1 MMQAQRSSPSRM
13 FLSPC
18 RPADDAVVEDF
29 TSVCPSDERPP
40 RRKQWHVAIVC
51 AGQIWTVGGFSVRR
65 FLPAGTLRR
74 RFRHRRLFT
83 EGQRILLTGKIDL
96 VQSLAAIG
104 VRA

>member
-1 MMQAQRSSPSRM
+1 MQAQWISPSRM
-13 FLSPC
+13 PGL
-18 RPADDAVVEDF
+18 RMDAVVEDF

-51 AGQIWTVGGFSVRR
+51 AGQTWTVGGFSVRR

-83 EGQRILLTGKIDL
+83 EGQRVL
-96 VQSLAAIG
+96 LAAEIDFVHRPG
-104 VRA
+104 AVSARA